1 MIKSTKFFE
10 YGKNFLFY
18 LIHQK
23 HIMVFLLKFL
33 YLSFLIT
40 LSKTF
45 KCDLGLVPM
54 IIRSK
59 IIVEL

>member
-1 MIKSTKFFE
+1 MVKI
-10 YGKNFLFY
+10 FLFY

-23 HIMVFLLKFL
+23 QHNGFSIKIFL

-59 IIVEL
+59 L